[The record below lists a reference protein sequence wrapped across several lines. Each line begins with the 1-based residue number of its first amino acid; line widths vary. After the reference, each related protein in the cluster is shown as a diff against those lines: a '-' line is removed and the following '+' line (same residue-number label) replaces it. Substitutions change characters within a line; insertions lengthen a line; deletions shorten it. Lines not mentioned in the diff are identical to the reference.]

1 MLTLKTTRDIEQQL
15 GLFWKSRGTA
25 HGDVQTLVNP
35 RPAPRAEDS
44 EGPLREGR
52 RRLGGVVWSRGS
64 LERKRA
70 PSVSFSWAQVPAGPE
85 ARPGRVGAPC

>member
-70 PSVSFSWAQVPAGPE
+70 PSVSFSWAQIPAGPE